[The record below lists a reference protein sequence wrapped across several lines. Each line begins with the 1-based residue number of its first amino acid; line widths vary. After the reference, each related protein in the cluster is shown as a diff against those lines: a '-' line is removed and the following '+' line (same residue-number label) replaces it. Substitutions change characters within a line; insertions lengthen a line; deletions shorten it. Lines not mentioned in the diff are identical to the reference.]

1 MSNNAMRKMM
11 TRQLGKRQSLGLR
24 RNAWWLVAGLVTLA
38 VVLLLPACGT
48 SLAEPEAVAT
58 QDTGSTAPA
67 IQQQPIELPSWV
79 VNGSE
84 KVQAAYIA
92 ATLHAAELA
101 YIPCYCSCDQFGHD
115 SVIDCFISG
124 TDASGAPIYDNHA
137 YY

>member
-11 TRQLGKRQSLGLR
+11 ARQLGRRQSVGLT
-24 RNAWWLVAGLVTLA
+24 RNTYWLVGGLVTLA
-38 VVLLLPACGT
+38 VMLLVSACGT
-48 SLAEPEAVAT
+48 PPAEPEAGVT

-115 SVIDCFISG
+115 AVIDCFISG
-124 TDASGAPIYDNHA
+124 TDATGAPMYDNHA

>member
-1 MSNNAMRKMM
+1 MSNNAMRRMM
-11 TRQLGKRQSLGLR
+11 ARQLGRRQSLGLR
-24 RNAWWLVAGLVTLA
+24 RKTWWLAGGLVTLA
-38 VVLLLPACGT
+38 VMLLVSACGT
-48 SLAEPEAVAT
+48 SLAETDAGVT
-58 QDTGSTAPA
+58 RGTASPTRA

-101 YIPCYCSCDQFGHD
+101 YIPCYCSCGQFGHD

-124 TDASGAPIYDNHA
+124 ADATGAPIYDNHA